1 VRVAIDVVPTAS
13 LAAPVW
19 DDVWRLTQAL
29 YDTDRDF
36 VERTLRT
43 HQRMVLF
50 RSRGEG
56 ALVGIAAVDI
66 VPVIYRGRAL
76 VALYT
81 SHVLI
86 DERHRG
92 QNLIQRVGFRTFLEV
107 RLRFPLRPIYWF
119 FDTFSYK
126 SYLLLPRNFRDYWP
140 RFDRA
145 TPAWERGLMHE
156 LAGRFHG
163 SAWRPEQGVALRSG
177 RKRLR
182 LDTAPLDPTVTRNP
196 DLDFFARSNPG
207 HAEGDMLVCLCPLN
221 TTNWLTAGFRALR
234 RSRRMTR

>member
-13 LAAPVW
+13 LGAPAW
-19 DDVWRLTQAL
+19 DDVWRLTRAL

-36 VERTLRT
+36 VEQTLRA

-50 RSRGEG
+50 RSREEG
-56 ALVGIAAVDI
+56 ALVGMAAVDV
-66 VPVIYRGRAL
+66 VPVDYRGRKL

-92 QNLIQRVGFRTFLEV
+92 QNLIQRVGFRTFLET
-107 RLRFPLRPIYWF
+107 RLRFPLRPTYWF
-119 FDTFSYK
+119 FETFSYK

-140 RFDRA
+140 RFDRE

-156 LAGRFHG
+156 LASRFHG
-163 SAWRPEQGVALRSG
+163 PAWRPEQGFVSRSG

-182 LDTAPLDPTVTRNP
+182 PDTAPLRPTDDGNP
-196 DLDFFARSNPG
+196 HLEFFARTTPG
-207 HAEGDMLVCLCPLN
+207 HAEGDMLVCLCPLSAR
-221 TTNWLTAGFRALR
+221 NWLTIGIRLLN
-234 RSRRMTR
+234 RSRRTSR